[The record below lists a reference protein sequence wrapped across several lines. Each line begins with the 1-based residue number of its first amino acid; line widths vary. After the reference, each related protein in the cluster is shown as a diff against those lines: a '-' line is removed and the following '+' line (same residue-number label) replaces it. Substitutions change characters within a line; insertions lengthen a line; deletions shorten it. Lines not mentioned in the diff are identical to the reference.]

1 MPSTYTGSGIELIAD
16 GEQSGTWGQ
25 TTNDNL
31 QIINRL
37 TSEAGS
43 IALSGTTHTLTIS
56 DGTLSDGQY
65 GVLVFGGSPSGT
77 NTVTISPNDAKR
89 IFIVRNT
96 TAQSVVMTQGSG
108 GNVTILAGDSAVVYC
123 NGVGAGSAVVDVS
136 ATFITSNNLKVA
148 SNLSDLASASTA
160 RTNLGVAIGTNV
172 QAWDANLDQI
182 AALAVTD
189 GNFIVG
195 NGSAWV
201 AESGATARTSLGL
214 GSIATQNSNSVSIT
228 GGSVTGITD
237 IAIAD
242 GGTGSSTDS
251 GARSNLGVAI
261 GSDVQAWDANLDQ
274 IAALAVTDGNIIV
287 GNGSAWV
294 AESGATARTSLGLTI
309 GTNVQAWD
317 ANLDQIAALAVTD
330 GNFIVG
336 NGSAWVVE
344 SGATARTS
352 LGLGSIATLSTVTL
366 GTNTT
371 GNYVATNVAGAG
383 IDVSGA
389 TGNVTIS
396 LEADL
401 RGDVTHVGPDAT
413 DYITWTNNS
422 YTSFFVN
429 GGEQVRIESDGDLH
443 ADGDV
448 IAFSTTISD
457 PRLKHD
463 IKRIDGALDKLMQ
476 LNGYTFTYNKN
487 EVKSAGVLSTEVAKV
502 LPSAV
507 KPTKLPLQ
515 GADDKIVYDTVYYD
529 QLHGLLI
536 EAIKEQQA
544 HIEALRAEVAGL
556 KG

>member
-25 TTNDNL
+25 TTNTNL
-31 QIINRL
+31 QIINRM
-37 TSEAGS
+37 TSEFGT

-65 GVLVFGGSPSGT
+65 GVLVFNGSPSGT
-77 NTVTISPNDAKR
+77 NTVTISPSDAKR
-89 IFIVRNT
+89 IFMVENT
-96 TAQSVVMTQGSG
+96 SGQTVILTQGSG
-108 GNVTILAGDSAVVYC
+108 GNVSILNGDGAIVYC
-123 NGVGAGSAVVDVS
+123 NGDGASAAVSDIGSTLV
-136 ATFITSNNLKVA
+136 TTNNLVVA
-148 SNLSDLASASTA
+148 NNLSDLASAATA
-160 RTNLGVAIGTNV
+160 RTNLSLVVGT
-172 QAWDANLDQI
+172 
-182 AALAVTD
+182 
-189 GNFIVG
+189 
-195 NGSAWV
+195 
-201 AESGATARTSLGL
+201 
-214 GSIATQNSNSVSIT
+214 
-228 GGSVTGITD
+228 
-237 IAIAD
+237 
-242 GGTGSSTDS
+242 
-251 GARSNLGVAI
+251 
-261 GSDVQAWDANLDQ
+261 DVQAWDANLDQ

-294 AESGATARTSLGLTI
+294 AESGTTARASLGVAI

-317 ANLDQIAALAVTD
+317 ANLDQIAALSPGD
-330 GNFIVG
+330 GDIIVG

-344 SGATARTS
+344 SGETARTS
-352 LGLGSIATLSTVTL
+352 LGLGTISTLNTVTL

-371 GNYVATNVAGAG
+371 GDYVATNVAGAG

-389 TGNVTIS
+389 TGDVTIS

-401 RGDVTHVGPDAT
+401 RGDVTHVGPDTT
-413 DYITWTNNS
+413 DYITWTDNS
-422 YTSFFVN
+422 HTSFFVDN
-429 GGEQVRIESDGDLH
+429 AERVRIESDGDLH

-463 IKRIDGALDKLMQ
+463 IERIDGALGKVMQ
-476 LNGYTFTYNKN
+476 INGYTFTYNKN

-502 LPSAV
+502 LPSAI

-515 GADDKIVYDTVYYD
+515 NADDETVYDTVQYD

-544 HIEALRAEVAGL
+544 QIEALKAEVAGL

>member
-1 MPSTYTGSGIELIAD
+1 MPSSYTGSGIELIAD

-189 GNFIVG
+189 GN
-195 NGSAWV
+195 
-201 AESGATARTSLGL
+201 
-214 GSIATQNSNSVSIT
+214 
-228 GGSVTGITD
+228 
-237 IAIAD
+237 
-242 GGTGSSTDS
+242 
-251 GARSNLGVAI
+251 
-261 GSDVQAWDANLDQ
+261 
-274 IAALAVTDGNIIV
+274 IIV

-352 LGLGSIATLSTVTL
+352 LGVWLHSLYSVWLGYL
-366 GTNTT
+366 
-371 GNYVATNVAGAG
+371 
-383 IDVSGA
+383 
-389 TGNVTIS
+389 
-396 LEADL
+396 
-401 RGDVTHVGPDAT
+401 
-413 DYITWTNNS
+413 
-422 YTSFFVN
+422 
-429 GGEQVRIESDGDLH
+429 
-443 ADGDV
+443 
-448 IAFSTTISD
+448 
-457 PRLKHD
+457 
-463 IKRIDGALDKLMQ
+463 
-476 LNGYTFTYNKN
+476 
-487 EVKSAGVLSTEVAKV
+487 
-502 LPSAV
+502 
-507 KPTKLPLQ
+507 
-515 GADDKIVYDTVYYD
+515 
-529 QLHGLLI
+529 
-536 EAIKEQQA
+536 
-544 HIEALRAEVAGL
+544 
-556 KG
+556 

>member
-25 TTNDNL
+25 TTNTNL
-31 QIINRL
+31 QIINRM
-37 TSEAGS
+37 TSEVGA

-189 GNFIVG
+189 GN
-195 NGSAWV
+195 
-201 AESGATARTSLGL
+201 
-214 GSIATQNSNSVSIT
+214 
-228 GGSVTGITD
+228 
-237 IAIAD
+237 
-242 GGTGSSTDS
+242 
-251 GARSNLGVAI
+251 
-261 GSDVQAWDANLDQ
+261 
-274 IAALAVTDGNIIV
+274 IIV

-352 LGLGSIATLSTVTL
+352 LGLGSIATLNTVTL
-366 GTNTT
+366 GTDTT

>member
-1 MPSTYTGSGIELIAD
+1 MPSTYTGSGIELIGD
-16 GEQSGTWGQ
+16 GEQSGSWGN
-25 TTNDNL
+25 TTNNNL
-31 QIINRL
+31 QILNRL
-37 TSEAGS
+37 VSEAGT
-43 IALSGTTHTLTIS
+43 IVLAGTTHTLTIA

-65 GVLVFGGSPSGT
+65 AVLVFGGAPSGT

-89 IFIVRNT
+89 VFIVKNSSG
-96 TAQSVVMTQGSG
+96 QSVVLTQGSG
-108 GNVTILAGDSAVVYC
+108 GNTTIANGKTAIVYSD
-123 NGVGAGSAVVDVS
+123 GAGSGAAVVDVS
-136 ATFITSNNLKVA
+136 TTFITTNNLIVA
-148 SNLSDLASASTA
+148 NNLSDLASASTA
-160 RTNLGVAIGTNV
+160 RTNLGVAIGTN
-172 QAWDANLDQI
+172 
-182 AALAVTD
+182 
-189 GNFIVG
+189 
-195 NGSAWV
+195 
-201 AESGATARTSLGL
+201 
-214 GSIATQNSNSVSIT
+214 
-228 GGSVTGITD
+228 
-237 IAIAD
+237 
-242 GGTGSSTDS
+242 
-251 GARSNLGVAI
+251 
-261 GSDVQAWDANLDQ
+261 VQAWDANLDQ

-352 LGLGSIATLSTVTL
+352 LGLGSIATLNTVTL

-413 DYITWTNNS
+413 DYITWTDNS

-429 GGEQVRIESDGDLH
+429 NAERVRIESDGDLH

-463 IKRIDGALDKLMQ
+463 IERINGALDKVMQ
-476 LNGYTFTYNKN
+476 INGYTFTYNKN
-487 EVKSAGVLSTEVAKV
+487 EVKSAGVLSTEIAKV

-515 GADDKIVYDTVYYD
+515 GEDDKTVYDTVYYD

-544 HIEALRAEVAGL
+544 QIEALKAEVAGL